1 MWCQITHTPIVVTII
16 KGMYL
21 CWFNKLFIKCCLYEY
36 KQYYYYYYYNS
47 SNIACPFFISF
58 IWFSRYHCSYN
69 IDVMKTLNENQ
80 FFIVSYKKRKNIFI

>member
-1 MWCQITHTPIVVTII
+1 MWCQITHTPIVVIVI

-21 CWFNKLFIKCCLYEY
+21 CGFNKLFIKYCLYEY

-58 IWFSRYHCSYN
+58 IWFRRYHCTYN
-69 IDVMKTLNENQ
+69 IDVIKT
-80 FFIVSYKKRKNIFI
+80 